1 MFSHD
6 PQLLHHDT
14 AMASDTSTAL
24 YVGISRSVLALD
36 ATTGAVRWTTEL
48 PGSAFS
54 AGFVSI
60 LADGGHVYA
69 STAGEVTCLD
79 AATGAVRWHN
89 ALPGYGIGFV
99 TLATGGG
106 AGGTTDAPA
115 SDTSAAAASYTA
127 AASAAAAAGG
137 VAATL

>member
-1 MFSHD
+1 
-6 PQLLHHDT
+6 
-14 AMASDTSTAL
+14 MASDTSTAL

-36 ATTGAVRWTTEL
+36 ATTGAVRWNTEL

-69 STAGEVTCLD
+69 ATAGEVTCLD
-79 AATGAVRWHN
+79 AATGTVRWHN

-99 TLATGGG
+99 TLATGGTG
-106 AGGTTDAPA
+106 GGTTD
-115 SDTSAAAASYTA
+115 AAAASYTA